1 MLINF
6 LHKDGYD
13 ALVSTICTHDGLSV
27 PPLGSIVL
35 SVLVGPK
42 SVKLLFDIIPGFELF
57 RVKLDIP
64 WLVAMNMI
72 PSVMH
77 KCQNLSMGDPYI

>member
-13 ALVSTICTHDGLSV
+13 APMITIFMHDGLFV
-27 PPLGSIVL
+27 PPLGSIVM

-42 SVKLLFDIIPGFELF
+42 SVKLLFDIIPRSKLF
-57 RVKLDIP
+57 RVNLGIP
-64 WLVAMNMI
+64 WLVAMNVVLRLCI
-72 PSVMH
+72 NV
-77 KCQNLSMGDPYI
+77 

>member
-1 MLINF
+1 MIIKI

-13 ALVSTICTHDGLSV
+13 APMSTIHTHDGLSV

-42 SVKLLFDIIPGFELF
+42 SVKLLFDIIPMSKLY
-57 RVKLDIP
+57 RVKMCIP
-64 WLVAMNMI
+64 WLVVMNAV
-72 PSVMH
+72 PSIVH
-77 KCQNLSMGDPYI
+77 